1 VTNNYHPYDR
11 DTGNRRA
18 AGIDFTVGVLDNSLV
33 LVTTSAI
40 GRSTDWW
47 AFTYA
52 FRYAMWT
59 ITRHI
64 SQRRC

>member
-1 VTNNYHPYDR
+1 MFFVYSFTVVRDQHNHPCNR
-11 DTGNRRA
+11 DTGDRRA

-52 FRYAMWT
+52 FRYAV
-59 ITRHI
+59 
-64 SQRRC
+64 